1 MINFHACSA
10 ENLKKGVSL
19 VTSMFCPFLNGSLK
33 MARGLDAKKKK
44 KKNQGESAQRGI
56 SKGSEAH
63 TSRWV
68 NTESGLE
75 RKRAGTKG

>member
-44 KKNQGESAQRGI
+44 RRIKVNQRNVALAR
-56 SKGSEAH
+56 AVRH
-63 TSRWV
+63 TRQ
-68 NTESGLE
+68 G
-75 RKRAGTKG
+75 G